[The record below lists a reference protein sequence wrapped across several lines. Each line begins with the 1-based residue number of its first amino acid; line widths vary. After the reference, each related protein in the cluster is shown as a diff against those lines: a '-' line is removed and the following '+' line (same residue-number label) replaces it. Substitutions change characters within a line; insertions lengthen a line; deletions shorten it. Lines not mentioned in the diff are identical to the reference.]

1 MSVARRRRVRCDL
14 FVCATLMAAAAW
26 SGPAAAQGQ
35 ELPPKEKFDLYL
47 LIGQSNMAGRGRMTA
62 DDRRPREGILMLNTE
77 NQWVPA
83 AHPLHKDK
91 PTAGV
96 GLGISFAENMAKQ
109 SPGVTIGLIP
119 CAVGGTPL
127 SRWSKGGDLYQAAV
141 ARAKVAMEAGQLRG
155 IIWHQGEADSSSE
168 KNANSYGERLAKMVA
183 DLREELGAKDA
194 PFVAGELGYFFM
206 ESPKRSPNSKVVN
219 AHLKQ
224 IGQNVPNSA
233 CASAEGLDHKGDEVH
248 FSSEALVEFGRRY
261 AEAMRKLQTQS
272 EKASQ

>member
-1 MSVARRRRVRCDL
+1 
-14 FVCATLMAAAAW
+14 
-26 SGPAAAQGQ
+26 
-35 ELPPKEKFDLYL
+35 
-47 LIGQSNMAGRGRMTA
+47 MTA
-62 DDRRPREGILMLNTE
+62 DDRRPREGILMLNAE

-83 AHPLHKDK
+83 AHPLHNDK

-96 GLGISFAENMAKQ
+96 GLGISFAENMAKH

-155 IIWHQGEADSSSE
+155 ILWHQGESDSSTE
-168 KNANSYGERLAKMVA
+168 RTANSYGERLAQMVA

-194 PFVAGELGYFFM
+194 PFVCGELGYFFM

-224 IGQNVPNSA
+224 VSQNVPKSA
-233 CASAEGLDHKGDEVH
+233 CASAEGLEHKGDEVH
-248 FSSEALVEFGRRY
+248 FSSQALVEFGRRY
-261 AEAMRKLQTQS
+261 AEAMHKLQTQA